1 METKMVG
8 RPSGDRTLDFL
19 IKSYTVYP
27 GVFSTHYFKP
37 ISYDTCDLLI
47 CEGRTYEGHGGD
59 S

>member
-1 METKMVG
+1 MVD

-19 IKSYTVYP
+19 IKSYIVYP
-27 GVFSTHYFKP
+27 GALSTHYFKP